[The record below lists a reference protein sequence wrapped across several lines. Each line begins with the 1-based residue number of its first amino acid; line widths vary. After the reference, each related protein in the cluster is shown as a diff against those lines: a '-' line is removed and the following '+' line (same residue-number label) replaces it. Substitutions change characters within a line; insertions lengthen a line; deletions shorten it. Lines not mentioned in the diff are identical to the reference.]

1 MTPEETQYFLQ
12 LTSEPSQDNT
22 IYRLLLY
29 TGMRVGECLALS
41 WSDID
46 FLHGFI
52 HINHNLVYANNQT
65 FISTTKTASSI
76 RSVAISA
83 TTKELLM
90 EQKKR
95 HMQLVHVLG
104 DRVQHPDMVFIS
116 QAGKYVSRNALSSRF
131 KQMVT
136 GTPIG
141 FMTLHMLRH
150 SNASLLINHG
160 VDIKIVSEHL
170 GHNEIG
176 TTADIYADVFASTK
190 IATASL
196 IDDALKKEHD
206 KGQIKDNAKIIQ
218 FKKA

>member
-1 MTPEETQYFLQ
+1 
-12 LTSEPSQDNT
+12 
-22 IYRLLLY
+22 
-29 TGMRVGECLALS
+29 
-41 WSDID
+41 
-46 FLHGFI
+46 
-52 HINHNLVYANNQT
+52 
-65 FISTTKTASSI
+65 
-76 RSVAISA
+76 
-83 TTKELLM
+83 M

-95 HMQLVHVLG
+95 HMKLVHVLG
-104 DRVQHPDMVFIS
+104 HRIKHPEMVFIS
-116 QAGKYVSRNALSSRF
+116 EKTGDYVSRNSLSNRF
-131 KQMVT
+131 KQMVAD
-136 GTPIG
+136 TPIS

-196 IDDALKKEHD
+196 IDEALKEEPD